1 MRRKEGSPST
11 CVPPSC
17 LRRERPRRGLRMRRA
32 LEGPAVASRCPTAG
46 APLPPRPRGLPG
58 PRVSAERRGGGKQG
72 RAGARSGFFGLQTQR
87 ANK

>member
-58 PRVSAERRGGGKQG
+58 PRVSAEGGGRETGAGG
-72 RAGARSGFFGLQTQR
+72 RAQWILWFADAAG
-87 ANK
+87 K